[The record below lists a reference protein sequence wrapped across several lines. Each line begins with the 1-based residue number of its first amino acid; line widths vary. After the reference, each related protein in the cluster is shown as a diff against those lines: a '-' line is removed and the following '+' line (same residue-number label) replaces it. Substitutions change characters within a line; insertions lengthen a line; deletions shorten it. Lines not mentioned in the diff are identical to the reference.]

1 VKDNWT
7 TIAIGGALAC
17 VLVSFILDGG
27 NPAVL
32 VKPAPLLLVFG
43 GTFFAGTAG
52 YMKSDIKSFTALLK
66 VATQA
71 NVFDAE
77 ITIQE
82 LSRLAGIAKRKGVL
96 ELERESKSL
105 DDPFIRRACELAA
118 DGTSSDEIREVL
130 EAEVDGIEAR
140 HAMGTKL
147 FADFG
152 GFAPTLG
159 IIGTVVGLV
168 HVLGNLSNPSSLGP
182 AIASAFTAT
191 LWGVLSANLIWLP
204 ISNKLKRSHALE
216 VQVKHMVI
224 EGMLSLQAGA
234 TSRVVRTKMEAFLA
248 PEMRGSSDEVVAA

>member
-1 VKDNWT
+1 MKDNWT
-7 TIAIGGALAC
+7 TIGIGGALTC
-17 VLVSFILDGG
+17 VLLSFILDGG

-32 VKPAPLLLVFG
+32 LKPAPLILVFG

-52 YMKSDIKSFTALLK
+52 FMKTDLKSFSSLLK
-66 VATQA
+66 AATQA
-71 NVFDAE
+71 SVFDAE

-96 ELERESKSL
+96 ELEKESKNL

-130 EAEVDGIEAR
+130 EAEVAGIESR
-140 HAMGTKL
+140 HQMGAKL
-147 FADFG
+147 FSDFG

-168 HVLGNLSNPSSLGP
+168 HVLGNLSDPSALGP

-204 ISNKLKRSHALE
+204 ISNKLKRSHHLE
-216 VQVKHMVI
+216 IEVKHMVI
-224 EGMLSLQAGA
+224 EGMLSLQSGA

-248 PEMRGSSDEVVAA
+248 PEMRQGGIEEAA